1 MNFIFISPHSPRNYW
16 LFCDRL
22 KKNGVTVLGIGD
34 IPYDSLEKHVKDS
47 LTEYYYVESLQDY
60 DKMFRAVA
68 FLSFKYGKID
78 WIESHNELFIEQD
91 ARLRE
96 DFNIKTGLQT
106 ADIERFRLKSAMK
119 PYFRN
124 AHIAAPRHAAIPTI
138 REAKAFAR
146 KVGYP
151 VIVKP
156 DMGVGAKDVQLI
168 ETATEL
174 EWFFWEKSTV
184 PYIMEEFVHGNIYSY
199 DAIVNLDGEPLFES
213 MTAWPPSIMEIVAKQ
228 LDFSYYVAAEI
239 PDDLRNAGRAAIRTF
254 GIRGRFIH
262 LEFFRLTE
270 DQPPLG
276 AEGELVALE
285 INLRPPRGYAVDMM
299 NYAHSTD
306 AYKIWADMVTINKC
320 IIPRRSDHRFC
331 VFAGRRSSHAYLHSH
346 AEIITRYKSNIV
358 LQETIP
364 PQLHAQMGNYMY
376 SARTRT
382 KEEAAEFIRYVQT
395 QFSENGQA
403 RRLLLKDLKPGM
415 VLVQPIVL
423 LDGKILMETGTRM
436 TEFVISLL
444 RDPNYME
451 KVLPEGS
458 SLDDMMLTVNVP
470 QEIKTVSVE
479 DHPKAEMTDSPYAK
493 LPPPDPRTDKL
504 LDADYVRT
512 YQEVFQELEQLLNP
526 NTIHR
531 GLNLDALGQLISD
544 RKLASLCN
552 DSMAI
557 TQIHNMDCEGSYLIH
572 HSLHVAILAG
582 LTGKWMRWPRESY
595 ERLLLAGLLHDVGKL
610 KIAKDILNKPG
621 KLSLSEMKIM
631 QNHPTYGVEILAKS
645 GLSTESDLIAGVLQ
659 HHERGDGSGYPSG
672 LKNDMISPFGK
683 ILAILDIYDAMATNR
698 VYAHKVSP
706 FDIFDRLSMDMIAGK
721 LDEAYCVLFMREMGR
736 SLTGNWVRLSSG
748 EKAKIIYIDQ
758 NKTNALPIVQTTEGK
773 FYDLTTDDSKKVEEL
788 LTIKEATLGK

>member
-22 KKNGVTVLGIGD
+22 KKNGVNVLGVGD
-34 IPYDSLEKHVKDS
+34 IPYDSLEKHVKDA

-119 PYFRN
+119 PFYRT
-124 AHIAAPRHAAIPTI
+124 AHIAVPRYADIPTI

-156 DMGVGAKDVQLI
+156 DMGAGAKDVQLI
-168 ETATEL
+168 ETPTEL
-174 EWFFWEKSTV
+174 EWFFWEKSTT
-184 PYIMEEFVHGNIYSY
+184 PYIMEEYVHGNIYSY
-199 DAIVNLDGEPLFES
+199 DAVINLDGDPLFES

-239 PDDLRNAGRAAIRTF
+239 PDDLRNAGRAAVRSF
-254 GIRGRFIH
+254 GIRGRFVHI
-262 LEFFRLTE
+262 EFFRLTE

-276 AEGELVALE
+276 AEGDLVGLE

-299 NYAHSTD
+299 NFAHSTD

-320 IIPRRSDHRFC
+320 IVPRRSDHRFC
-331 VFAGRRSSHAYLHSH
+331 VFAGRRSRHAYLHSH
-346 AEIITRYKSNIV
+346 AEIIERYKSNLV
-358 LQETIP
+358 LQEAIP
-364 PQLHAQMGNYMY
+364 ANLHAQMGNYMFA
-376 SARTRT
+376 ARMKT
-382 KEEAAEFIRYVQT
+382 KEEATEFIRYVQA
-395 QFSENGQA
+395 QFSESGQA
-403 RRLLLKDLKPGM
+403 HRLLLKDLKPGM

-423 LDGKILMETGTRM
+423 LDGQILMEVGTRM

-444 RDPNYME
+444 RDPAYMK
-451 KVLPEGS
+451 KVLPEGT
-458 SLDDMMLTVNVP
+458 SLDEMMLTVNVP
-470 QEIKTVSVE
+470 EEIKTVSVE
-479 DHPKAEMTDSPYAK
+479 DHPQAELADSPYANM
-493 LPPPDPRTDKL
+493 PPPDPKTDKI

-531 GLNLDALGQLISD
+531 GLNLDALGQMISD

-582 LTGKWMRWPRESY
+582 LMGKWMRWPRESY

-610 KIAKDILNKPG
+610 KISKDILNKPG

-631 QNHPTYGVEILAKS
+631 QNHSTYGVEILAKS
-645 GLSTESDLIAGVLQ
+645 GLSTESDLITGVLQ

-672 LKNDMISPFGK
+672 LKGDMISPFGK
-683 ILAILDIYDAMATNR
+683 IIAILDIYDAMATNR

-706 FDIFDRLSMDMIAGK
+706 FDIFDRLTTDMRAGK
-721 LDEAYCVLFMREMGR
+721 IDETYCALFMREIGHA
-736 SLTGNWVRLSSG
+736 LTGNWVRLNSG
-748 EKAKIIYIDQ
+748 EKAKIIYIEQ
-758 NKTNALPIVQTTEGK
+758 NRTNALPIVQTTEGK
-773 FYDLTTDDSKKVEEL
+773 FYDLSSDETKKIEEL
-788 LTIKEATLGK
+788 LTIKEATIG

>member
-34 IPYDSLEKHVKDS
+34 TPYDSLEKHVKDS
-47 LTEYYYVESLQDY
+47 LTEYYYVESLSDY

-78 WIESHNELFIEQD
+78 WIESHNELFLAQD

-96 DFNIKTGLQT
+96 DFNIRTGLQT
-106 ADIERFRLKSAMK
+106 ADIDRFRLKSAMK
-119 PYFRN
+119 PFYRN
-124 AHIAAPRHAAIPTI
+124 AHIAVPRYADIPTI

-156 DMGVGAKDVQLI
+156 DAGADAKDVQLI
-168 ETATEL
+168 ETPTEL

-184 PYIMEEFVHGNIYSY
+184 SYIMEEYVHGNIYSY
-199 DAIVNLDGEPLFES
+199 DAVINSDGEPLFES
-213 MTAWPPSIMEIVAKQ
+213 MTAWPPSIMEIVEKQ

-239 PDDLRNAGRAAIRTF
+239 PDDLRNAGRAAVRTF
-254 GIRGRFIH
+254 GVRGRFVH
-262 LEFFRLTE
+262 MEFFRLTE
-270 DQPPLG
+270 NQPPLG
-276 AEGELVALE
+276 EEGELVALE

-299 NYAHSTD
+299 NFAHSAD

-320 IIPRRSDHRFC
+320 IVPRRSDHRFC
-331 VFAGRRSSHAYLHSH
+331 VFAARRNSHAYLHSH
-346 AEIITRYKSNIV
+346 ADILERYKPDIV
-358 LQETIP
+358 LNESIP
-364 PQLHAQMGNYMY
+364 APLHSQMGNYMY
-376 SARTRT
+376 AARLRT
-382 KEEAAEFIRYVQT
+382 KEEATEFIRYVQS
-395 QFSENGQA
+395 QFSESGQT
-403 RRLLLKDLKPGM
+403 RRLALKDLTPGM
-415 VLVQPIVL
+415 VLAQPIVL
-423 LDGKILMETGTRM
+423 VDGKILMETGTRM

-444 RDPNYME
+444 RDPNYM
-451 KVLPEGS
+451 KQALPDGVT
-458 SLDDMMLTVNVP
+458 LDDMMLTVNVP
-470 QEIKTVSVE
+470 EEIQSVSVE
-479 DHPKAEMTDSPYAK
+479 DHSQAELADAPYQNM
-493 LPPPDPRTDKL
+493 PPPDPKNDKL
-504 LDADYVRT
+504 LDEDYVRT
-512 YQEVFQELEQLLNP
+512 YLEVFRELEQLLNP

-552 DSMAI
+552 ESIAI

-582 LTGKWMRWPRESY
+582 LMGKWMHWPREAH

-631 QNHPTYGVEILAKS
+631 QNHSTYGMEILAKS
-645 GLSTESDLIAGVLQ
+645 GLSTEGDLIAGVLQ

-672 LKNDMISPFGK
+672 LRNDMISPFGK

-698 VYAHKVSP
+698 VYARKVSP
-706 FDIFDRLSMDMIAGK
+706 FDIFDRLTTDMRAGK
-721 LDEAYCVLFMREMGR
+721 IDEAYCVLFIREMGH
-736 SLTGNWVRLSSG
+736 SLIGNWVRLTSG

-758 NKTNALPIVQTTEGK
+758 SNTNSLPIVQTTSGN
-773 FYDLTTDDSKKVEEL
+773 FYDLSSDDTKKIEEL
-788 LTIKEATLGK
+788 LTIREAMLG

>member
-22 KKNGVTVLGIGD
+22 KKNGVNVLGVGD
-34 IPYDSLEKHVKDS
+34 IPYDSLEKHVKDA

-119 PYFRN
+119 PFYRT
-124 AHIAAPRHAAIPTI
+124 AHIAVPRYADIPTI

-156 DMGVGAKDVQLI
+156 DMGAGAKDVQLI
-168 ETATEL
+168 ETPTEL
-174 EWFFWEKSTV
+174 EWFFWEKSTT
-184 PYIMEEFVHGNIYSY
+184 PYIMEEYVHGNIYSY
-199 DAIVNLDGEPLFES
+199 DAVINLDGDPLFES

-239 PDDLRNAGRAAIRTF
+239 PDDLRNAGRAAVRSF
-254 GIRGRFIH
+254 GIRGRFVHI
-262 LEFFRLTE
+262 EFFRLTE

-276 AEGELVALE
+276 AEGDLVGLE

-299 NYAHSTD
+299 NFAHSTD

-320 IIPRRSDHRFC
+320 IVPRRSDHRFC
-331 VFAGRRSSHAYLHSH
+331 VFAGRRSRHAYLHSH
-346 AEIITRYKSNIV
+346 AEIIERYKSNLV
-358 LQETIP
+358 LQEAIP
-364 PQLHAQMGNYMY
+364 ANLHAQMGNYMFA
-376 SARTRT
+376 ARMKT
-382 KEEAAEFIRYVQT
+382 KEEATEFIRYVQA
-395 QFSENGQA
+395 QFSESGQA
-403 RRLLLKDLKPGM
+403 HRLLLKDLKPGM

-423 LDGKILMETGTRM
+423 LDGQILMEVGTRM

-444 RDPNYME
+444 RDPAYMK
-451 KVLPEGS
+451 KVLPEGT
-458 SLDDMMLTVNVP
+458 SLDEMMLTVNVP
-470 QEIKTVSVE
+470 EEIKTVSVE
-479 DHPKAEMTDSPYAK
+479 DHPQAELADSPYANM
-493 LPPPDPRTDKL
+493 PPPDPKTDKI

-531 GLNLDALGQLISD
+531 GLNLDALGQMISD
-544 RKLASLCN
+544 HKLASLCN

-582 LTGKWMRWPRESY
+582 LMGKWMRWPRESY

-610 KIAKDILNKPG
+610 KISKDILNKPG

-631 QNHPTYGVEILAKS
+631 QNHSTYGVEILAKS
-645 GLSTESDLIAGVLQ
+645 GLSTESDLITGVLQ

-672 LKNDMISPFGK
+672 LKGDMISPFGK
-683 ILAILDIYDAMATNR
+683 IIAILDIYDAMATNR

-706 FDIFDRLSMDMIAGK
+706 FDIFDRLTTDMRAGK
-721 LDEAYCVLFMREMGR
+721 IDETYCALFMREIGHA
-736 SLTGNWVRLSSG
+736 LTGNWVRLNSG
-748 EKAKIIYIDQ
+748 EKAKIIYIEQ
-758 NKTNALPIVQTTEGK
+758 NRTNALPIVQTTEGK
-773 FYDLTTDDSKKVEEL
+773 FYDLSSDETKKIEEL
-788 LTIKEATLGK
+788 LTIKEATIG

>member
-22 KKNGVTVLGIGD
+22 KKNGVNVLGVGD
-34 IPYDSLEKHVKDS
+34 IPYDSLEKHVKDA

-119 PYFRN
+119 PFYRT
-124 AHIAAPRHAAIPTI
+124 AHIAVPRYADIPTI

-156 DMGVGAKDVQLI
+156 DMGADAKDVQLI
-168 ETATEL
+168 ETPTEL
-174 EWFFWEKSTV
+174 EWFFWEKSTT
-184 PYIMEEFVHGNIYSY
+184 PYIMEEYVHGNIYSY
-199 DAIVNLDGEPLFES
+199 DAVINLDGDPLFES

-239 PDDLRNAGRAAIRTF
+239 PDDLRNAGRAAVRSF
-254 GIRGRFIH
+254 GIRGRFVHI
-262 LEFFRLTE
+262 EFFRLTE

-276 AEGELVALE
+276 AEGDLVGLE

-299 NYAHSTD
+299 NFAHSTD

-320 IIPRRSDHRFC
+320 IVPRRSDHRFC
-331 VFAGRRSSHAYLHSH
+331 VFAGRRSRHAYLHSH
-346 AEIITRYKSNIV
+346 AEIIERYKSNLV
-358 LQETIP
+358 LQEAIP
-364 PQLHAQMGNYMY
+364 ANLHAQMGNYMFA
-376 SARTRT
+376 ARMKT
-382 KEEAAEFIRYVQT
+382 KEEATEFIRYVQA
-395 QFSENGQA
+395 QFSESGQA
-403 RRLLLKDLKPGM
+403 HRLLLKDLKPGM

-423 LDGKILMETGTRM
+423 LDGQILMEVGTRM

-444 RDPNYME
+444 RDPAYMK
-451 KVLPEGS
+451 KVLPEGT
-458 SLDDMMLTVNVP
+458 SLDEMMLTVNVP
-470 QEIKTVSVE
+470 EEIKTVSVE
-479 DHPKAEMTDSPYAK
+479 DHPQAELADSPYANM
-493 LPPPDPRTDKL
+493 PPPDPKTDKI

-531 GLNLDALGQLISD
+531 GLNLDALGQMISD

-582 LTGKWMRWPRESY
+582 LMGKWMRWPRESY

-610 KIAKDILNKPG
+610 KISKDILNKPG

-631 QNHPTYGVEILAKS
+631 QNHSTYGVEILAKS
-645 GLSTESDLIAGVLQ
+645 GLSTESDLITGVLQ

-672 LKNDMISPFGK
+672 LKGDMISPFGK
-683 ILAILDIYDAMATNR
+683 IIAILDIYDAMATNR

-706 FDIFDRLSMDMIAGK
+706 FDIFDRLTTDMRAGK
-721 LDEAYCVLFMREMGR
+721 IDETYCALFMREIGHA
-736 SLTGNWVRLSSG
+736 LTGNWVRLNSG
-748 EKAKIIYIDQ
+748 EKAKIIYIEQ
-758 NKTNALPIVQTTEGK
+758 NRTNALPIVQTTEGK
-773 FYDLTTDDSKKVEEL
+773 FYDLSSDETKKIEEL
-788 LTIKEATLGK
+788 LTIKEATIG